1 MNLNN
6 ENLRPS
12 TNLDESNLG
21 VIKADAVKIASKEIS
36 KAVRMAK
43 GKIITNNLDI

>member
-21 VIKADAVKIASKEIS
+21 VIKADAVKITTNEIS
-36 KAVRMAK
+36 KAIRMAK
-43 GKIITNNLDI
+43 GEISANNLDN